1 MTVPPRRAY
10 DGSVVAQ
17 VPRALRWI
25 AAGLGLFLA
34 LLAVPAAPA
43 VAGTS
48 SSDVSDQAVVRVFV
62 RGKGNIVEVRVWD
75 RQTVQIENADQGAV
89 TVDRTSVPFGTIRNP
104 LSQQVP
110 AQLYSARDN
119 AGLAGIGETLP
130 PEQFPYAGFRPG
142 PHDVVRV
149 MAAEHSNLIVTIPAS
164 TGVLDLRV
172 GGGQTTIDGYRGA
185 NLYVLQGS
193 GRVRLNGATTTA
205 FVQLNYGLLYAVD
218 GAFERIRVRGIG
230 AQDVFEHCR
239 TKQIEVSSIN
249 GTIVYDGGSFDPG
262 LARFESQNGNVALG
276 VSSPAQ
282 LMGRSDTGHVYT
294 MFDRGSATVDQHGEG
309 DASANVGTGGP
320 LVNAL
325 STRGNVFLY
334 DGTLSS
340 RRAVA
345 PQWQAV
351 HELFTTHR
359 RAFGGGIGGR
369 PRLR

>member
-1 MTVPPRRAY
+1 MTMPPGRAY
-10 DGSVVAQ
+10 DRRVVVQ
-17 VPRALRWI
+17 VTRALRWI
-25 AAGLGLFLA
+25 AAGLGVFLA
-34 LLAVPAAPA
+34 LLSAPAAPA

-48 SSDVSDQAVVRVFV
+48 SWDVGDQAVVRVFV
-62 RGKGNIVEVRVWD
+62 RGKGNVVEVRVWD
-75 RQTVQIENADQGAV
+75 RPTVQIDYTEPVGP
-89 TVDRTSVPFGTIRNP
+89 TVDRTSVPFGTVRNP

-142 PHDVVRV
+142 LHDTVRV
-149 MAAEHSNLIVTIPAS
+149 MAAEHSHLIVTIPAS

-185 NLYVLQGS
+185 NLYVLQGT
-193 GRVRLNGATTTA
+193 GRVRLNDAMTTA

-218 GAFERIRVRGIG
+218 GNFDRIRVRGIG
-230 AQDVFEHCR
+230 ADDVFEHCR
-239 TKQIEVSSIN
+239 TKQIEASSIN

-262 LARFESQNGNVALG
+262 LARFESQNGSVALG
-276 VSSPAQ
+276 VASPAQ
-282 LMGRSDTGHVYT
+282 LTGRSDTGHVYT
-294 MFDRGSATVDQHGEG
+294 MFDRGAATVDQRAEG
-309 DASANVGTGGP
+309 DATANVGTGGP

-325 STRGNVFLY
+325 STHGNVFLY
-334 DGTLSS
+334 EGTMSS

-351 HELFTTHR
+351 HELFNTRGRT
-359 RAFGGGIGGR
+359 FGGGPGGR